1 MLLKRWEPF
10 ADIRRAD
17 RDIDRFWR
25 HMFRPTYQWPR
36 NWDGNGYLP
45 IDVYNDGDNL
55 VVRAELPGFGL
66 EDVDVTITENTL
78 TIKGEHKVEKEV
90 KEENYLHREHR
101 AGAFRRSITLPRDLD
116 TEKAAATHENGI
128 LTVTI
133 PKSEEAKPKTLKVE
147 VKSLTGSKS

>member
-25 HMFRPTYQWPR
+25 QMFRPTYHWPR

-55 VVRAELPGFGL
+55 VVRAELPGVGL
-66 EDVDVTITENTL
+66 EDVDVAITENTL

-101 AGAFRRSITLPRDLD
+101 AGAFRRSIALPPDLD

-147 VKSLTGSKS
+147 VKSLTGPKS